1 MSRLSRFSG
10 SRIEMGSD
18 QDTIKVTGSESER
31 KLARLCIDITD
42 AQRTNQG
49 RDVNFEAIEA
59 RDDCVVIQVPTVA
72 VGFVMGSKG
81 ATLRELELKHRA
93 FMFLDQDRIEDN
105 KKFLYILGTE
115 GARGGARAECEKA
128 IELKMSGN
136 GSRVPSW
143 GTYNSSG
150 YRGPSGGG
158 GGGFRGDDRR
168 GGGGGSR
175 YTDRRDR
182 DRQDDRGGYDRR
194 DDRGRESRDYRS
206 DRRDRSPP
214 ARDSYDR
221 REDRG
226 GSDRRDDRGRDSR
239 DRRSDRR
246 ERSRSP
252 DRRR

>member
-168 GGGGGSR
+168 GGSR